1 MSNVSHVYLMASI
14 FIVGAGELTDV
25 SDYREHNRKPAGQDD
40 INKLPPSSAVFLCYL
55 QLETTIRLV
64 VFI

>member
-1 MSNVSHVYLMASI
+1 MSNVSHVYPMASI

-40 INKLPPSSAVFLCYL
+40 IICSVFVLF
-55 QLETTIRLV
+55 TIRDNHQARKY
-64 VFI
+64 